1 MIRLWTNV
9 IVRVIFLLVGLVIAC
24 WLLYEIRTLLLL
36 LVLSVFFCYL
46 IAPVV
51 HVLEQP
57 IYIGVH
63 ELRLRRGFAIALV
76 YLITAAVLFVGFRL
90 IWPPM
95 WEQIN
100 ELIRNMPAYIKST
113 NDWTNNVVNGA
124 N

>member
-24 WLLYEIRTLLLL
+24 WLLSEIRTLLLL

-57 IYIGVH
+57 IYIGRH

-76 YLITAAVLFVGFRL
+76 YLITAAALFVGFRFL
-90 IWPPM
+90 WPPM
-95 WEQIN
+95 WEQITD
-100 ELIRNMPAYIKST
+100 LAKNMPTY
-113 NDWTNNVVNGA
+113 VN
-124 N
+124 